1 MTKYSS
7 WRIEWHECGWASR
20 WIIVRDVL
28 GTAEDIADGLR
39 NSAYECPIALA
50 CKRVGVPVPFVETDQ
65 VSNGVQGVPAPLPRE
80 ARVEESRLLL
90 REAVIVVPG
99 GG

>member
-1 MTKYSS
+1 M
-7 WRIEWHECGWASR
+7 RIE
-20 WIIVRDVL
+20 V
-28 GTAEDIADGLR
+28 TAEDIADGLR

-80 ARVEESRLLL
+80 ARDFIDRYDDGEDVEPFAFEINEVPFEWRQGLLM
-90 REAVIVVPG
+90 EVD
-99 GG
+99 